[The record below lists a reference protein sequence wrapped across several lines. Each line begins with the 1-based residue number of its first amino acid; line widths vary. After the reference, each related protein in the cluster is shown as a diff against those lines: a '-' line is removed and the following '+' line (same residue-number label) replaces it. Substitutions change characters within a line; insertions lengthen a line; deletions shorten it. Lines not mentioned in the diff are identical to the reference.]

1 MVEAP
6 KHQSSL
12 ASYTM
17 KSIITIIQSEIFMTI
32 FTSKRLA
39 STLVNT
45 EITTRAFNNVKH
57 TSTYLLSVAE
67 LIKFNN
73 HQGLRASAI

>member
-17 KSIITIIQSEIFMTI
+17 KSIIQSEIFMTI

-45 EITTRAFNNVKH
+45 EITTRAFDNVKH

>member
-1 MVEAP
+1 
-6 KHQSSL
+6 
-12 ASYTM
+12 
-17 KSIITIIQSEIFMTI
+17 MTI

-45 EITTRAFNNVKH
+45 EITTRAFDNVKH

>member
-1 MVEAP
+1 
-6 KHQSSL
+6 
-12 ASYTM
+12 
-17 KSIITIIQSEIFMTI
+17 MTI